1 MVAEAWFVVIFR
13 IALLLACVV
22 VSRVDF
28 CTIPEVED
36 NGEIPVY
43 KRYDAKY
50 ESQMLAYMHILEEP
64 CDVIDCPQAKKMAA
78 DLVRISVQRAAL
90 YDDDGYRVLARRAAV
105 IAFRKACI
113 LYKMNGMKWSREMED
128 FCRWS
133 FDYDMWV
140 KMSLFSE
147 PLAEERE
154 VEHKVR
160 RGGIANNLELLSD
173 VFTRQDAY
181 DLRVRLGKKNPNPKD
196 MLGQWTARGFIT
208 YDKATGKYLK
218 TQKYLSS
225 HVA

>member
-1 MVAEAWFVVIFR
+1 MSSRMVITPLHTGRAGRRGGLI
-13 IALLLACVV
+13 LLL
-22 VSRVDF
+22 F
-28 CTIPEVED
+28 IW
-36 NGEIPVY
+36 
-43 KRYDAKY
+43 
-50 ESQMLAYMHILEEP
+50 
-64 CDVIDCPQAKKMAA
+64 
-78 DLVRISVQRAAL
+78 AAL
-90 YDDDGYRVLARRAAV
+90 GLHAEDGSRLWLRGDMPKDITLKIDPTMPDDDGYRILACRGAV

-113 LYKMNGMKWSREMED
+113 LYLMNGRKWSREIED

-154 VEHKVR
+154 VEYKVR
-160 RGGIANNLELLSD
+160 RGGISNNLELLSD

-196 MLGQWTARGFIT
+196 MLGQWTARGFIV

>member
-1 MVAEAWFVVIFR
+1 
-13 IALLLACVV
+13 
-22 VSRVDF
+22 
-28 CTIPEVED
+28 
-36 NGEIPVY
+36 
-43 KRYDAKY
+43 
-50 ESQMLAYMHILEEP
+50 
-64 CDVIDCPQAKKMAA
+64 
-78 DLVRISVQRAAL
+78 
-90 YDDDGYRVLARRAAV
+90 
-105 IAFRKACI
+105 
-113 LYKMNGMKWSREMED
+113 MNGMKWSREMED

-196 MLGQWTARGFIT
+196 MLGQWTARGFIV